1 MTVLLETN
9 RDPTPQ
15 KISRKLVDP
24 LPPSSK
30 MKNVALF
37 TSLPPSVKIT
47 VSLCASKILSGA
59 SRIRT
64 TSGPRP

>member
-1 MTVLLETN
+1 MTVLLKTN

-15 KISRKLVDP
+15 RISRKLVDP